1 MSTMPKLWD
10 DSVVRNYLTPEAHQ
24 KSREQFLK
32 THIDIDKIRA
42 DYLFPHE
49 GTDEFVTQG
58 EFRDAILKSKVD
70 DDNRIFIL
78 RGETGSGK
86 SQLCQWLEY
95 QIGAE
100 SDEGDETHIALH
112 VSRSKTGIGDIL
124 DIISGPIDT
133 DVTVSNVSDLDPEKV
148 ADAII
153 TTLQAFGAGME
164 KFSEDEI
171 EALTAD
177 RSSATD
183 LRTILGQNIAEY
195 QETATSE
202 GEKRMSD
209 LITKTDYRDLA
220 MAAFGSTKGADT
232 LFPALQ
238 SQVHEILS
246 RNLGVEDFQGKL
258 EELSE
263 EYKDRNLRPVLI
275 CEDLTTFTVLKEQL
289 LDHIFQLDSGH
300 YDVVLGWT
308 SGWEK
313 DDLSRALGTSQGIS
327 TYMEDRAEGYLS
339 TTDENGRAYF
349 LDDDITIRLARKY
362 MSTIIEE
369 SGADDSLPD
378 AVLKTFDGLYP
389 FNETFIEESY
399 NHLIQDGNK
408 RRTPRLL
415 LMRVIRECLSST
427 VLPFDAIEDNPY
439 VEPFPSPVDLSY
451 SESLQRLGKWYGSA
465 TTDRR
470 LRVHRQ
476 ISETFDVPLTDVD
489 TDDDWAYFQ
498 ADVPAPTLDLGVS
511 DGTTQPGEHITLR
524 ATLDGRGEDGVT
536 IRRDGE
542 EVAATDENGT
552 ASVRLPDEEGDIT
565 VLAEKNGETDTTT
578 VTVVEP
584 TDDTTVSLT
593 VNPKTPTVSDD
604 VTVTARVNGEPR
616 SSVRI
621 LVDGGEIGET
631 QGDGKIHFNAPDAD
645 SATIEAVYD
654 DVHDEATIDIESPD
668 IHIPVG
674 TDLDSSTITEYLLQ
688 YRNWIQVGEMYD
700 SSTILRK
707 GAAGV
712 LNEWHDPTLL
722 GNLNARNNGVH
733 GIYYTRG
740 TDIPITLIGAD
751 ERQGLSFDLDFG
763 VEYDDI
769 YEPLFWYGIS
779 ESGEFPQEDKYNLNY
794 DLLRAWTD
802 KQVADFRATMRDELE
817 GCIDPMT
824 LEEFA
829 VLAQFLILN
838 ATTGQREVRADIMFE
853 KPPKQGEGF
862 IPGLEDEKSTDRK
875 GRQPS
880 RQDHRSETGDGQPT
894 DLQEHTNDLL
904 KSRNAPHNLAQGLF
918 LIKSN
923 VIDHQRLSEAVENVS
938 ENLERYLLQ
947 ATKID
952 TSGLSGPYHI
962 STTRS
967 KGYDVGA
974 LFERVKNYAT
984 TLDDVSAEQN
994 AAHVIESIEQVITHY
1009 DSTHDQDDLHDTL
1022 IRLHDILDKLGG
1034 GKYESWKDARDAVAG
1049 DKDVDLGRFRQ
1060 RMRTFEDISEKQGYE
1075 LIATLHDH
1083 EESRS
1088 AESAWESYEAIAEM
1102 IEEAEGIALPDD
1114 VGFRD
1119 RVRGLSEFE
1128 TYEQRRNTIETALKG
1143 D

>member
-1 MSTMPKLWD
+1 MSSMPKLWD
-10 DSVVRNYLTPEAHQ
+10 DSVVRDYLTPEAHQ

-49 GTDEFVTQG
+49 GTDEFVTQE
-58 EFRDAILKSKVD
+58 EFRDAILKSEVD

-100 SDEGDETHIALH
+100 PDEGDETHIALH

-133 DVTVSNVSDLDPEKV
+133 DVTVGDVSTLNPEKV

-153 TTLQAFGAGME
+153 ASFDAFGSQME
-164 KFSEDEI
+164 QFSEDEI

-177 RSSATD
+177 RPNSTD
-183 LRTILGQNIAEY
+183 LRSILETNIAQY
-195 QETATSE
+195 QEAATSE

-209 LITKTDYRDLA
+209 LITKKDYKDLA

-238 SQVHEILS
+238 SQVHGTLS
-246 RNLGVEDFQGKL
+246 YHLGVEDFQSKL

-263 EYKDRNLRPVLI
+263 EYKDRGLRPVLI

-339 TTDENGRAYF
+339 TTDEDGRAYF
-349 LDDDITIRLARKY
+349 LDDDITVELARTY

-369 SGADDSLPD
+369 SDTDDSLPD
-378 AVLKTFDGLYP
+378 DAIEAFDGLYP

-427 VLPFDAIEDNPY
+427 VPPFDAIEDNPY

-470 LRVHRQ
+470 LRVHRK
-476 ISETFDVPLTDVD
+476 IPGTFDVPLTDVT

-498 ADVPAPTLDLGVS
+498 ADVPAPTLDLTVS
-511 DGTTQPGEHITLR
+511 EGKLQTGEYITLR
-524 ATLDGRGEDGVT
+524 ATLDGRGEEDVT
-536 IRRDGE
+536 IRRDGNVDATTGEDGTIEIKLPE
-542 EVAATDENGT
+542 EPGE
-552 ASVRLPDEEGDIT
+552 VRFE
-565 VLAEKNGETDTTT
+565 AEKDGSTDTT
-578 VTVVEP
+578 VVDVIGGGDPEL
-584 TDDTTVSLT
+584 TVSLT
-593 VNPKTPTVSDD
+593 ASPKRPDVSEE

-616 SSVRI
+616 SGVRVM
-621 LVDGGEIGET
+621 VDDRELGET
-631 QGDGKIHFNAPDAD
+631 RNNGKIHFNAPDD
-645 SATIEAVYD
+645 ESVTVEAVYD
-654 DVHDEATIDIESPD
+654 DVRDEVTIDIKSPD

-674 TDLDSSTITEYLLQ
+674 TDLNSTTVKEYLLQ
-688 YRNWIQVGEMYD
+688 YRDWIKVGETYD
-700 SSTILRK
+700 SSTILRE

-722 GNLNARNNGVH
+722 GNLNARNDGVH

-740 TDIPITLIGAD
+740 SDVPVTIVGAD
-751 ERQGLSFDLDFG
+751 ERDGLSFDLDFG

-779 ESGEFPQEDKYNLNY
+779 DSGEFPQEDKYDLNY

-802 KQVADFRATMRDELE
+802 EQVADFRTEMRTQLE
-817 GCIDPMT
+817 ACIDPMT
-824 LEEFA
+824 LEEFT

-838 ATTGQREVRADIMFE
+838 ATTGRREIEADMVFE
-853 KPPKQGEGF
+853 EPPQGGF
-862 IPGLEDEKSTDRK
+862 VPGREDE
-875 GRQPS
+875 QPEEL
-880 RQDHRSETGDGQPT
+880 RDATA
-894 DLQEHTNDLL
+894 DLL
-904 KSRNAPHNLAQGLF
+904 KSRDAPYHLSKGLF

-923 VIDHQRLSEAVENVS
+923 VVDHERLSKAVESVS

-947 ATKID
+947 AMQID
-952 TSGLSGPYHI
+952 TANLHSAYQI

-967 KGYDVGA
+967 KGYGVDD
-974 LFERVKNYAT
+974 LFERVKDYAT
-984 TLDDVSAEQN
+984 ALDNVSAEQN
-994 AAHVIESIEQVITHY
+994 ASHVAETIETVTTYY
-1009 DSTHDQDDLHDTL
+1009 DPNHGQDDLHGVL
-1022 IRLHDILDKLGG
+1022 SRLHDILDDLEAS
-1034 GKYESWKDARDAVAG
+1034 KYESWKTAQEAVADG
-1049 DKDVDLGRFRQ
+1049 EEIDLGRFRQ
-1060 RMRTFEDISEKQGYE
+1060 RMRTFEDVSDKRGYE
-1075 LIATLHDH
+1075 LIATLHDYQ
-1083 EESRS
+1083 ESREE
-1088 AESAWESYEAIAEM
+1088 ESAWKIYEAIAEM
-1102 IEEAEGIALPDD
+1102 IEEAEGVALPDD

-1119 RVRGLSEFE
+1119 RVRELEAFE
-1128 TYEQRRNTIETALKG
+1128 TYEQRRRAIETTLG
-1143 D
+1143 GN

>member
-1 MSTMPKLWD
+1 MSTMPKIWD
-10 DSVVRNYLTPEAHQ
+10 DSVVRDYLTPEAHQ

-49 GTDEFVTQG
+49 GTDEFVTQE
-58 EFRDAILKSKVD
+58 EFRDAILKSNVD

-100 SDEGDETHIALH
+100 PDEGDETHIALH

-148 ADAII
+148 AAAII
-153 TTLQAFGAGME
+153 TTLRAFGAGME
-164 KFSEDEI
+164 QFSEDEI
-171 EALTAD
+171 ETLTAN
-177 RSSATD
+177 RSNATD
-183 LRTILGQNIAEY
+183 LRTILEKNIAEY
-195 QETATSE
+195 QESATSE

-209 LITKTDYRDLA
+209 LITKKDYRDLA
-220 MAAFGSTKGADT
+220 VAAFGSTKGTDT

-263 EYKDRNLRPVLI
+263 EYEKRNLRPVLI

-339 TTDENGRAYF
+339 TTDEDGRAYF
-349 LDDDITIRLARKY
+349 LDDDLTVKLARKY

-369 SGADDSLPD
+369 SDTDESLPD
-378 AVLKTFDGLYP
+378 GVIKSFDSLYP

-427 VLPFDAIEDNPY
+427 VPPFDAIEDNPY

-476 ISETFDVPLTDVD
+476 IPETFDVPLTDVD
-489 TDDDWAYFQ
+489 VDDDWAYFQ
-498 ADVPAPTLDLGVS
+498 ADVPAPKFNLGVS
-511 DGTTQPGEHITLR
+511 EGTFHPSEYITLR
-524 ATLDGRGEDGVT
+524 ATLDGRGEEGVT
-536 IRRDGE
+536 ICLNGN
-542 EVAATDENGT
+542 EVATTDSDGL
-552 ASVRLPDEEGDIT
+552 ASVRLPDEKGDVT
-565 VLAEKNGETDTTT
+565 FQAEKDDETDATT

-584 TDDTTVSLT
+584 TDNTSVSVT
-593 VNPKTPTVSDD
+593 VNPKTPTVNDE

-616 SSVRI
+616 SGVRVSVDDDE
-621 LVDGGEIGET
+621 LGET
-631 QGDGKIHFNAPDAD
+631 HSDGKIHFNAPDTG
-645 SATIEAVYD
+645 SATVEAVYGD
-654 DVHDEATIDIESPD
+654 ARDETTIDIESLD
-668 IHIPVG
+668 IHVPVG
-674 TDLDSSTITEYLLQ
+674 TDLDSTTVKEYLLQ
-688 YRNWIQVGEMYD
+688 YRNWIKVGDTYD
-700 SSTILRK
+700 SSTVLRE

-722 GNLNARNNGVH
+722 GNLNARNDGVH

-740 TDIPITLIGAD
+740 SDVPVTIVGAD
-751 ERQGLSFDLDFG
+751 ERQGISFDLDFG
-763 VEYDDI
+763 VEHDDI

-779 ESGEFPQEDKYNLNY
+779 ESGEFPQEDKYDLNY
-794 DLLRAWTD
+794 DLLRAWSD
-802 KQVADFRATMRDELE
+802 KQVADFRAEMRADLE
-817 GCIDPMT
+817 ACIEPMT
-824 LEEFA
+824 LEEFT

-838 ATTGQREVRADIMFE
+838 ATTGRREIEAEMMLE
-853 KPPKQGEGF
+853 KPPQNGF
-862 IPGLEDEKSTDRK
+862 VPGTEDE
-875 GRQPS
+875 QPS
-880 RQDHRSETGDGQPT
+880 ALQDATMS
-894 DLQEHTNDLL
+894 LL
-904 KSRNAPHNLAQGLF
+904 KSRDAPYHLSKGLF
-918 LIKSN
+918 LLKSN
-923 VIDHQRLSEAVENVS
+923 VVDHERLSKAVQSVS
-938 ENLERYLLQ
+938 ENLDQYLLQ
-947 ATKID
+947 AMQFD
-952 TSGLSGPYHI
+952 TADLSSAYQI

-967 KGYDVGA
+967 TGYGVDV

-994 AAHVIESIEQVITHY
+994 AAHVTETIETVTTYYEPN
-1009 DSTHDQDDLHDTL
+1009 HDRDDLHDALT
-1022 IRLHDILDKLGG
+1022 RLHDVLDKLDAS
-1034 GKYESWKDARDAVAG
+1034 KYESWREAREAVAG
-1049 DKDVDLGRFRQ
+1049 DAEIDLGRFRQ
-1060 RMRTFEDISEKQGYE
+1060 RMRTFEDISDKQGYE
-1075 LIATLHDH
+1075 LIATLHDY
-1083 EESRS
+1083 EESRA
-1088 AESAWESYEAIAEM
+1088 AESAWEIYEAIAEM
-1102 IEEAEGIALPDD
+1102 IEEAEGVTLPED

-1119 RVRGLSEFE
+1119 RVRDLSEFE
-1128 TYEQRRNTIETALKG
+1128 TYEQRRHAIETTLG
-1143 D
+1143 GN

>member
-1 MSTMPKLWD
+1 MSRMPKIWD
-10 DSVVRNYLTPEAHQ
+10 DSVVRDYLTPEAHQ

-49 GTDEFVTQG
+49 GTDEFVTQE

-95 QIGAE
+95 QIGA
-100 SDEGDETHIALH
+100 DPNEGDETHIALH

-164 KFSEDEI
+164 QFSKDEI
-171 EALTAD
+171 DALTVD
-177 RSSATD
+177 RSNAAD
-183 LRTILGQNIAEY
+183 LSSILEKNIAEY
-195 QETATSE
+195 QESATSE

-209 LITKTDYRDLA
+209 LITKKDYRDLS
-220 MAAFGSTKGADT
+220 MAAFGSTKGSDT

-263 EYKDRNLRPVLI
+263 EYEKRNLRPVLI

-339 TTDENGRAYF
+339 TTDEDGRAYF
-349 LDDDITIRLARKY
+349 LDDDLTVKLARKY
-362 MSTIIEE
+362 MSVILDE
-369 SGADDSLPD
+369 SDMDESLADGVLESFDS
-378 AVLKTFDGLYP
+378 LYP

-399 NHLIQDGNK
+399 NHLVQDGNK

-427 VLPFDAIEDNPY
+427 VPPFDAIEDNPY

-451 SESLQRLGKWYGSA
+451 TESLQRLGKWYGSA
-465 TTDRR
+465 TTDRQ

-476 ISETFDVPLTDVD
+476 IPETFDVPLTDVD
-489 TDDDWAYFQ
+489 IDDDWAYFQ
-498 ADVPAPTLDLGVS
+498 ADVPAPTLNLGVS
-511 DGTTQPGEHITLR
+511 EGTFHPGEYITLR
-524 ATLDGRGEDGVT
+524 ATLDNRGEEDVT
-536 IRRDGE
+536 IRFNGSEIATTDSDGF
-542 EVAATDENGT
+542 
-552 ASVRLPDEEGDIT
+552 ASVRLPNEKGDIT
-565 VLAEKNGETDTTT
+565 FQAEKDGETDATA

-584 TDDTTVSLT
+584 SDDTSISVT
-593 VNPKTPTVSDD
+593 VNPKTPAVSDE

-616 SSVRI
+616 RGVRVSI
-621 LVDGGEIGET
+621 DDNELGET
-631 QGDGKIHFNAPDAD
+631 RSDGKIHFNAPDTG
-645 SATIEAVYD
+645 SATVEAVYGD
-654 DVHDEATIDIESPD
+654 ACEETTIDIESSD

-674 TDLDSSTITEYLLQ
+674 TDLDSTTVKEYLLQ
-688 YRNWIQVGEMYD
+688 YRNWIKVGDTYD
-700 SSTILRK
+700 SSTVLRK
-707 GAAGV
+707 GTAGV

-722 GNLNARNNGVH
+722 GNLNARNDGVH

-740 TDIPITLIGAD
+740 ADIPVTIVGAD
-751 ERQGLSFDLDFG
+751 ERQGMSFELDFG

-779 ESGEFPQEDKYNLNY
+779 ESGEFPQEDKYDLNY

-802 KQVADFRATMRDELE
+802 KQVADFRAKMRADLE
-817 GCIDPMT
+817 ACIDPMT
-824 LEEFA
+824 LEEFT

-838 ATTGQREVRADIMFE
+838 AKTGRREIEADMMFE
-853 KPPKQGEGF
+853 KPPEGGF
-862 IPGLEDEKSTDRK
+862 IPGAEDE
-875 GRQPS
+875 QPS
-880 RQDHRSETGDGQPT
+880 ALREAT
-894 DLQEHTNDLL
+894 LDLL
-904 KSRNAPHNLAQGLF
+904 KSRNAPYHLSKGLF
-918 LIKSN
+918 LLKSN
-923 VIDHQRLSEAVENVS
+923 VVDRERLSKAVQSVS
-938 ENLERYLLQ
+938 ENLDQYLLQ
-947 ATKID
+947 AMQID
-952 TSGLSGPYHI
+952 TADFSSAYQI

-967 KGYDVGA
+967 TGYSVDV
-974 LFERVKNYAT
+974 LFDRVKDYAT

-994 AAHVIESIEQVITHY
+994 AVHVTEAIERVTTYYEPS
-1009 DSTHDQDDLHDTL
+1009 HDRDDLHDAL
-1022 IRLHDILDKLGG
+1022 SQLHDVLDKLDAS
-1034 GKYESWKDARDAVAG
+1034 KYESWKEAREAVAG
-1049 DKDVDLGRFRQ
+1049 DAEIDLGKFRQ
-1060 RMRTFEDISEKQGYE
+1060 RMRTFEDISDKHGYE
-1075 LIATLHDH
+1075 LIATLHDY
-1083 EESRS
+1083 EESRA
-1088 AESAWESYEAIAEM
+1088 AESAWEIYEAIAEM
-1102 IEEAEGIALPDD
+1102 IEEADGVTLPED

-1119 RVRGLSEFE
+1119 RVRDLSEFE
-1128 TYEQRRNTIETALKG
+1128 TYEKRRHAIETTLG
-1143 D
+1143 GN

>member
-1 MSTMPKLWD
+1 MPKLWE
-10 DSVVRNYLTPEAHQ
+10 DSVVRDYLTPEAHQ

-49 GTDEFVTQG
+49 GTDEFVTQE
-58 EFRDAILKSKVD
+58 EFRDAILKSNVD

-95 QIGAE
+95 QIGSE
-100 SDEGDETHIALH
+100 PDEGDETHIALH

-124 DIISGPIDT
+124 DIISGPIGT
-133 DVTVSNVSDLDPEKV
+133 DVAVSNVSDLDPQKV

-153 TTLQAFGAGME
+153 TTLEAFGAGME
-164 KFSEDEI
+164 QFSEDEI

-177 RSSATD
+177 RPNATD
-183 LRTILGQNIAEY
+183 LRGILEENISEY
-195 QETATSE
+195 QDSATSE

-209 LITKTDYRDLA
+209 LITKKDYRDLA
-220 MAAFGSTKGADT
+220 ISAFGSTEGTDT

-258 EELSE
+258 EELSD
-263 EYKDRNLRPVLI
+263 EYKERDLRPVLI

-339 TTDENGRAYF
+339 TTDDDGRAYF
-349 LDDDITIRLARKY
+349 LDDDLTIKLARKY

-369 SGADDSLPD
+369 SSTDESLPD
-378 AVLKTFDGLYP
+378 DVLQSFDGLYP
-389 FNETFIEESY
+389 FNDTFIQESY

-427 VLPFDAIEDNPY
+427 VPPFDAIEDNPY

-476 ISETFDVPLTDVD
+476 IPETFDVPLTDVD
-489 TDDDWAYFQ
+489 VDDDWAYFQ
-498 ADVPAPTLDLGVS
+498 ADVPAPTLDLGVKE
-511 DGTTQPGEHITLR
+511 GTFHPGEYITLR
-524 ATLDGRGEDGVT
+524 ATLDGRGEEGVN
-536 IRRDGE
+536 IRRDGDE
-542 EVAATDENGT
+542 EATTDEDGL
-552 ASVRLPDEEGDIT
+552 ASVRLPDEEIDIT
-565 VLAEKNGETDTTT
+565 FQAEKGGETDTTT
-578 VTVVEP
+578 VSVVEP
-584 TDDTTVSLT
+584 TDDTSVALT
-593 VNPKTPTVSDD
+593 VNPKTPTVSDE
-604 VTVTARVNGEPR
+604 VTVTARINGEPR
-616 SSVRI
+616 SGVRV
-621 LVDGGEIGET
+621 LVDNQE
-631 QGDGKIHFNAPDAD
+631 QGDTHSNGKIHFNAPDAD
-645 SATIEAVYD
+645 STTIEAVYD
-654 DVHDEATIDIESPD
+654 DARDEITIDIESPD
-668 IHIPVG
+668 IHIPVN
-674 TDLDSSTITEYLLQ
+674 TDLDSSTVKEYLLQ
-688 YRNWIQVGEMYD
+688 YRNWIKVGDTYD
-700 SSTILRK
+700 SSTVLRE

-722 GNLNARNNGVH
+722 GNLNARKDGVH

-740 TDIPITLIGAD
+740 ADIPVSITGSD

-763 VEYDDI
+763 IEHDDI

-779 ESGEFPQEDKYNLNY
+779 ETGEFPQEDKYDLNY

-802 KQVADFRATMRDELE
+802 EQVADFRAEMRADLE
-817 GCIDPMT
+817 ACIDPMNI
-824 LEEFA
+824 EEFT

-838 ATTGQREVRADIMFE
+838 ATTGRRDVEADMMFE
-853 KPPKQGEGF
+853 EPPNNGDEF
-862 IPGLEDEKSTDRK
+862 IPGLEDDQS
-875 GRQPS
+875 S
-880 RQDHRSETGDGQPT
+880 
-894 DLQEHTNDLL
+894 DLQEKTKELL
-904 KSRNAPHNLAQGLF
+904 RSRNAPYNLAQGLF

-923 VIDHQRLSEAVENVS
+923 VVDYERLSEAVESVS
-938 ENLERYLLQ
+938 ENLDQYLLQ
-947 ATKID
+947 AMQID
-952 TSGLSGPYHI
+952 TADLHSAYQI
-962 STTRS
+962 TTTRS
-967 KGYDVGA
+967 KGYGVDE
-974 LFERVKNYAT
+974 LFERVKDYAT
-984 TLDDVSAEQN
+984 TLDDVSAENN
-994 AAHVIESIEQVITHY
+994 ADHVIETIETVSAYYEADHTQE
-1009 DSTHDQDDLHDTL
+1009 DLHDVLT
-1022 IRLHDILDKLGG
+1022 RLDDVFDKLDKS
-1034 GKYESWKDARDAVAG
+1034 KYDSWRQASKAVAG
-1049 DKDVDLGRFRQ
+1049 DAEIDIGTFRQ
-1060 RMRTFEDISEKQGYE
+1060 QMRKFENISDKRGYE
-1075 LIATLHDH
+1075 LIAILHDYN
-1083 EESRS
+1083 ESRS
-1088 AESAWESYEAIAEM
+1088 DESAWEIYEAIVAM
-1102 IEEAEGIALPDD
+1102 IEEAEDVALPED

-1119 RVRGLSEFE
+1119 RVEDLPEFE
-1128 TYEQRRNTIETALKG
+1128 TYEQRRHNIEKTLGGK
-1143 D
+1143 

>member
-1 MSTMPKLWD
+1 MSSMPKLWD
-10 DSVVRNYLTPEAHQ
+10 DSVVRDYLTPEAHQ
-24 KSREQFLK
+24 KSRDQFLK

-49 GTDEFVTQG
+49 GADEFVTQE
-58 EFRDAILKSKVD
+58 EFRDSILKSNID

-100 SDEGDETHIALH
+100 PEEGDETHIALH

-164 KFSEDEI
+164 QFSEDEI

-177 RSSATD
+177 RSNSPD
-183 LRTILGQNIAEY
+183 LRTILKRNIDQY
-195 QETATSE
+195 QESASSE

-209 LITKTDYRDLA
+209 LITKKDYKDLS
-220 MAAFGSTKGADT
+220 MAAFGSVQGAET

-263 EYKDRNLRPVLI
+263 EYKERGLRPVLI

-339 TTDENGRAYF
+339 TTDEDGRAYF
-349 LDDDITIRLARKY
+349 LDDDITVKLARKY

-369 SGADDSLPD
+369 SESDSSLSDD
-378 AVLKTFDGLYP
+378 VLEAFDGLYP

-427 VLPFDAIEDNPY
+427 VPPFEAIEDNPY

-451 SESLQRLGKWYGSA
+451 SDSLQQLGKWYGSA

-470 LRVHRQ
+470 LRVRGQ
-476 ISETFDVPLTDVD
+476 IADTFDISLTDVD
-489 TDDDWAYFQ
+489 VDDDWAYFQ
-498 ADVPAPTLDLGVS
+498 ADVPSPTLNLGVS
-511 DGTTQPGEHITLR
+511 EGNLHPSEYITLR
-524 ATLDGRGEDGVT
+524 ATLDGRGEDAVT
-536 IRRDGE
+536 IRRDSE
-542 EVAATDENGT
+542 DLATTDEDGLV
-552 ASVRLPDEEGDIT
+552 SVRLPDEDGDVT
-565 VLAEKNGETDTTT
+565 FQAEKDGTIDTTT
-578 VTVVEP
+578 VTVVDPEGG
-584 TDDTTVSLT
+584 DDEVTVSLT
-593 VNPKTPTVSDD
+593 TNPEEPTVSDE

-616 SSVRI
+616 SSVRV
-621 LVDGGEIGET
+621 LVDGRELGET
-631 QGDGKIHFNAPDAD
+631 RSNGKVHFNAPDSD
-645 SATIEAVYD
+645 SATVEAVYD
-654 DVHDEATIDIESPD
+654 DVSDETTIDIKSPD

-674 TDLDSSTITEYLLQ
+674 TDLDSTTVKEYLLQ
-688 YRNWIQVGEMYD
+688 YRDWIKVGDTYD
-700 SSTILRK
+700 SSTVLRE
-707 GAAGV
+707 GAAGA

-722 GNLNARNNGVH
+722 GNLNARNDGVH
-733 GIYYTRG
+733 GIYYTRSSDVPVSIVG
-740 TDIPITLIGAD
+740 PD
-751 ERQGLSFDLDFG
+751 ERKGLSFNLDFG

-779 ESGEFPQEDKYNLNY
+779 ESGEFPQEDKYDLNY

-802 KQVADFRATMRDELE
+802 KQVADFRAEMRADIE

-824 LEEFA
+824 LEEFT

-838 ATTGQREVRADIMFE
+838 ATTGRRKVEADMMFE
-853 KPPKQGEGF
+853 EPPQQNDDDVYV
-862 IPGLEDEKSTDRK
+862 PGLHHK
-875 GRQPS
+875 QPS
-880 RQDHRSETGDGQPT
+880 
-894 DLQEHTNDLL
+894 DLQDATKGLF
-904 KSRNAPHNLAQGLF
+904 KSRKAPYNLAQGLF
-918 LIKSN
+918 LLKSN
-923 VIDHQRLSEAVENVS
+923 VVDHQRLSKAIESVS
-938 ENLERYLLQ
+938 ENLDRYLLQ
-947 ATKID
+947 AMQID
-952 TSGLSGPYHI
+952 TADLPSAYQI

-967 KGYDVGA
+967 TGYGVDD
-974 LFERVKNYAT
+974 LFDRVKKYAT
-984 TLDDVSAEQN
+984 ALDNISAEQN
-994 AAHVIESIEQVITHY
+994 AAHVTETIETVTTY
-1009 DSTHDQDDLHDTL
+1009 YRPDQDQEDLHDIL
-1022 IRLHDILDKLGG
+1022 DRLHDILDQLDAS
-1034 GKYESWKDARDAVAG
+1034 KYKSWREARKAVASNE
-1049 DKDVDLGRFRQ
+1049 DVDLARFRQ
-1060 RMRTFEDISEKQGYE
+1060 RMRTFEDISKKERYE
-1075 LIATLHDH
+1075 LIAIIHDYK
-1083 EESRS
+1083 ESQS
-1088 AESAWESYEAIAEM
+1088 AEPAWDVYEAIAEM
-1102 IEEAEGIALPDD
+1102 MEEADD
-1114 VGFRD
+1114 VVLPEDAGFRE
-1119 RVRGLSEFE
+1119 RVRKLSEFE
-1128 TYEQRRNTIETALKG
+1128 TYEQRRNELETTLG
-1143 D
+1143 GN

>member
-1 MSTMPKLWD
+1 MPKLWE
-10 DSVVRNYLTPEAHQ
+10 DSVVRDYLTPEAHQ

-49 GTDEFVTQG
+49 GTDEFVTQE
-58 EFRDAILKSKVD
+58 EFRDAILKSNVD

-100 SDEGDETHIALH
+100 PNEGDETHIALH

-124 DIISGPIDT
+124 DIISGPIGT
-133 DVTVSNVSDLDPEKV
+133 DVAVSNVSDLDPQKV

-153 TTLQAFGAGME
+153 TTLEAFGAGME
-164 KFSEDEI
+164 QFSEDEI

-177 RSSATD
+177 RPNATD
-183 LRTILGQNIAEY
+183 LRGILEENISEY
-195 QETATSE
+195 QDSATSE

-209 LITKTDYRDLA
+209 LITKKDYRDLA
-220 MAAFGSTKGADT
+220 ISAFGSTEGTDT

-258 EELSE
+258 EELSD
-263 EYKDRNLRPVLI
+263 EYKERDLRPVLI

-339 TTDENGRAYF
+339 TTDDDGRAYF
-349 LDDDITIRLARKY
+349 LDDDLTVKLARKY

-369 SGADDSLPD
+369 SSTDESLPD
-378 AVLKTFDGLYP
+378 DVPQSFDGLYP
-389 FNETFIEESY
+389 FNDTFIQESY

-427 VLPFDAIEDNPY
+427 VPPFDAIEDNPY

-476 ISETFDVPLTDVD
+476 IPETFDVPLTDVD
-489 TDDDWAYFQ
+489 VDDDWAYFQ
-498 ADVPAPTLDLGVS
+498 ADVPAPTLDLGVKE
-511 DGTTQPGEHITLR
+511 GTFHPGEYITLR
-524 ATLDGRGEDGVT
+524 ATLDGRGEEGVN
-536 IRRDGE
+536 IRRDGDE
-542 EVAATDENGT
+542 EATTDEDGL
-552 ASVRLPDEEGDIT
+552 ASVRLPDEEIDIT
-565 VLAEKNGETDTTT
+565 FQAEKGGETDTTT
-578 VTVVEP
+578 VSVVEP
-584 TDDTTVSLT
+584 TDDTSVALT
-593 VNPKTPTVSDD
+593 VNPKTPTVSDE
-604 VTVTARVNGEPR
+604 VTVTARINGEPR
-616 SSVRI
+616 SGVRV
-621 LVDGGEIGET
+621 LVDNQEQGET
-631 QGDGKIHFNAPDAD
+631 HSNGKIHFNAPDAD
-645 SATIEAVYD
+645 STTIEAVYD
-654 DVHDEATIDIESPD
+654 DARDEITIDIESPD
-668 IHIPVG
+668 IHIPVN
-674 TDLDSSTITEYLLQ
+674 TDLDSSTVKEYLLQ
-688 YRNWIQVGEMYD
+688 YRNWIKVGDTYD
-700 SSTILRK
+700 SSTVLRE

-722 GNLNARNNGVH
+722 GNLNARNDGVH

-740 TDIPITLIGAD
+740 ADIPVSITGSD

-763 VEYDDI
+763 IEYDDI

-779 ESGEFPQEDKYNLNY
+779 ESGEFPQEDKYDLNY
-794 DLLRAWTD
+794 DILRAWTD
-802 KQVADFRATMRDELE
+802 GQIADFRTEMRADLE
-817 GCIDPMT
+817 ACIDPMNI
-824 LEEFA
+824 EEFT
-829 VLAQFLILN
+829 VLSQFLILN
-838 ATTGQREVRADIMFE
+838 AMTGRREIDKEMMFE
-853 KPPKQGEGF
+853 KPPENGGDF
-862 IPGLEDEKSTDRK
+862 IPGLEDE
-875 GRQPS
+875 QP
-880 RQDHRSETGDGQPT
+880 G
-894 DLQEHTNDLL
+894 DLQDATKHLL
-904 KSRNAPHNLAQGLF
+904 RSRNAPYNLAQGLF

-923 VIDHQRLSEAVENVS
+923 IVDHERLSEAVESVS

-947 ATKID
+947 AMQID
-952 TSGLSGPYHI
+952 TADLHSAYQI

-967 KGYDVGA
+967 KGYGVDD
-974 LFERVKNYAT
+974 LFERVKDYT
-984 TLDDVSAEQN
+984 TILDSVSAEDN
-994 AAHVIESIEQVITHY
+994 AAHITETIETV
-1009 DSTHDQDDLHDTL
+1009 STYYETNHAQEDLHDALT
-1022 IRLHDILDKLGG
+1022 RLHEVLNEMDVS
-1034 GKYESWKDARDAVAG
+1034 KYESWEEARKTVAG
-1049 DKDVDLGRFRQ
+1049 DADIDLGRFRQ
-1060 RMRTFEDISEKQGYE
+1060 RMRKFEDISDKRGYE
-1075 LIATLHDH
+1075 LISTLHDYN
-1083 EESRS
+1083 ESRS
-1088 AESAWESYEAIAEM
+1088 DESAWEIYEAIVAM
-1102 IEEAEGIALPDD
+1102 IDEAEGVALPDD

-1119 RVRGLSEFE
+1119 RVRDLSEFE
-1128 TYEQRRNTIETALKG
+1128 TYEQRRSDIENTLG
-1143 D
+1143 GN

>member
-10 DSVVRNYLTPEAHQ
+10 DSVVRDYLTPEAHQ

-42 DYLFPHE
+42 DYLFPYE
-49 GTDEFVTQG
+49 GTDEFVTQE

-100 SDEGDETHIALH
+100 PDEGDETHIALH

-133 DVTVSNVSDLDPEKV
+133 DVTVSNVSDLDPKKV

-153 TTLQAFGAGME
+153 TTLRAFGAAME
-164 KFSEDEI
+164 QFTEDEI

-177 RSSATD
+177 RSNATD
-183 LRTILGQNIAEY
+183 LRTILEKNIAEY
-195 QETATSE
+195 QESATSE
-202 GEKRMSD
+202 GEERMSD
-209 LITKTDYRDLA
+209 LITKKDYRDLSI
-220 MAAFGSTKGADT
+220 AAFGSTKGNDT

-246 RNLGVEDFQGKL
+246 RNLGVEDFKGKL

-263 EYKDRNLRPVLI
+263 EYEKRGLRPVLI

-313 DDLSRALGTSQGIS
+313 DDLSRALGTSQGVS

-339 TTDENGRAYF
+339 TTDEDGRAYF
-349 LDDDITIRLARKY
+349 LDDDLTVKLARTY

-369 SGADDSLPD
+369 SDTEDSLPD
-378 AVLKTFDGLYP
+378 DVLAAFDGLYP

-427 VLPFDAIEDNPY
+427 VPPFEAIEDNPY
-439 VEPFPSPVDLSY
+439 VEPFPSSVDLSY

-465 TTDRR
+465 TTDGR

-476 ISETFDVPLTDVD
+476 IPETFDVPLPDVD
-489 TDDDWAYFQ
+489 VDDDWVYFQ
-498 ADVPAPTLDLGVS
+498 ADVSPAKLDLGVRE
-511 DGTTQPGEHITLR
+511 GTFHPGEYITLR
-524 ATLDGRGEDGVT
+524 ATLDEHGEEGVT
-536 IRRDGE
+536 IRREDSEIATTDSDGL
-542 EVAATDENGT
+542 
-552 ASVRLPDEEGDIT
+552 ASVRLPDEEGDVT
-565 VLAEKNGETDTTT
+565 FQAEKDDETDATT

-584 TDDTTVSLT
+584 TDDTSVSVT
-593 VNPKTPTVSDD
+593 INPKTPTVSDE

-616 SSVRI
+616 SGVRVSVNDDE
-621 LVDGGEIGET
+621 LGET
-631 QGDGKIHFNAPDAD
+631 RSDGKVHFNAPDAD
-645 SATIEAVYD
+645 SATIQAIYD
-654 DVHDEATIDIESPD
+654 DAEDETTIDIESSD

-674 TDLDSSTITEYLLQ
+674 TDLDSSTVKEYFLQ
-688 YRNWIQVGEMYD
+688 YRNWISVGDTYD
-700 SSTILRK
+700 SSTVLRE

-722 GNLNARNNGVH
+722 GNLNAQNDGVN

-740 TDIPITLIGAD
+740 SDVPVSIIGAD
-751 ERQGLSFDLDFG
+751 ERQGLSFDLEFG

-769 YEPLFWYGIS
+769 YKPLFWYGIS
-779 ESGEFPQEDKYNLNY
+779 ESGEFPQEDKYDLNY

-802 KQVADFRATMRDELE
+802 EQVADFRTEMRAELE
-817 GCIDPMT
+817 ACIDPMT
-824 LEEFA
+824 LEEFT
-829 VLAQFLILN
+829 VLAQFLVLN
-838 ATTGQREVRADIMFE
+838 ATTGRRTVEADMMLEEPPQRGDEREFV
-853 KPPKQGEGF
+853 
-862 IPGLEDEKSTDRK
+862 PGLEDE
-875 GRQPS
+875 QPEEL
-880 RQDHRSETGDGQPT
+880 RDATV
-894 DLQEHTNDLL
+894 DLL
-904 KSRNAPHNLAQGLF
+904 KSRNAPYNLAQGLF

-923 VIDHQRLSEAVENVS
+923 VIDHDRLSRAVESVS
-938 ENLERYLLQ
+938 EDLDRYLLQ
-947 ATKID
+947 AMQID
-952 TSGLSGPYHI
+952 TADLASAYQI

-967 KGYDVGA
+967 KGYGVDD
-974 LFERVKNYAT
+974 LFERVKDYAT
-984 TLDDVSAEQN
+984 TLDDVSAERN
-994 AAHVIESIEQVITHY
+994 ASYVAETIETVTTYY
-1009 DSTHDQDDLHDTL
+1009 DPNQDQDDLHNVLT
-1022 IRLHDILDKLGG
+1022 RLHNILDDLEAS
-1034 GKYESWKDARDAVAG
+1034 KYESWKTAQEAVA
-1049 DKDVDLGRFRQ
+1049 DSEEIDLGRFRQ
-1060 RMRTFEDISEKQGYE
+1060 RMRTFEDISDKQGHE
-1075 LIATLHDH
+1075 LIATLHDYQ
-1083 EESRS
+1083 ESREE
-1088 AESAWESYEAIAEM
+1088 ESAWEIYEAIAAM
-1102 IEEAEGIALPDD
+1102 ITEAEGVTLPDD

-1119 RVRGLSEFE
+1119 RVRDLEAFE
-1128 TYEQRRNTIETALKG
+1128 TYEQRRNEIETTLG
-1143 D
+1143 GN

>member
-1 MSTMPKLWD
+1 MPKIWD
-10 DSVVRNYLTPEAHQ
+10 DTVVRDYLTPEAHQ

-49 GTDEFVTQG
+49 GTDEFVTQE

-95 QIGAE
+95 QIGDE
-100 SDEGDETHIALH
+100 PDEGDETHIALH

-153 TTLQAFGAGME
+153 TTLRAFGAGME
-164 KFSEDEI
+164 QFAEDEI

-177 RSSATD
+177 RSNATD
-183 LRTILGQNIAEY
+183 LSSILEENIAEY
-195 QETATSE
+195 QESATSE

-209 LITKTDYRDLA
+209 LITEKDYRHLS

-263 EYKDRNLRPVLI
+263 KYKKRNLRPVLI

-339 TTDENGRAYF
+339 TTDEDGRAYF
-349 LDDDITIRLARKY
+349 LDDDLTVKLARQY
-362 MSTIIEE
+362 MSTIIDE
-369 SGADDSLPD
+369 SDTDKSLPD
-378 AVLKTFDGLYP
+378 NVLESFDGLYP

-427 VLPFDAIEDNPY
+427 VPPFDAIEDNPY

-476 ISETFDVPLTDVD
+476 VPVTFDVPLTDVD
-489 TDDDWAYFQ
+489 VNVDWAYFQ
-498 ADVPAPTLDLGVS
+498 ADVPAPTLNLGVS
-511 DGTTQPGEHITLR
+511 EGTFHPGEYITLR
-524 ATLDGRGEDGVT
+524 ATLDGRGEKGVT
-536 IRRDGE
+536 IHFNGNKIATTDSDGL
-542 EVAATDENGT
+542 
-552 ASVRLPDEEGDIT
+552 ASVRLPDETGDIT
-565 VLAEKNGETDTTT
+565 FQAEKDGETDKTT
-578 VTVVEP
+578 VTVVEQ
-584 TDDTTVSLT
+584 TGSTSVSIT
-593 VNPKTPTVSDD
+593 VNPKTPTVSDE

-616 SSVRI
+616 SGVRVS
-621 LVDGGEIGET
+621 VDGDELGET
-631 QGDGKIHFNAPDAD
+631 RSDGKIHFNAPDTD
-645 SATIEAVYD
+645 SATVEAVYD
-654 DVHDEATIDIESPD
+654 DARGEKTIDIESSD
-668 IHIPVG
+668 IHVPVG
-674 TDLDSSTITEYLLQ
+674 TDLDSTTVNEYLLQ
-688 YRNWIQVGEMYD
+688 YRDWITVGDTYD
-700 SSTILRK
+700 SSTVLRE

-722 GNLNARNNGVH
+722 GNLNARNDGVH

-740 TDIPITLIGAD
+740 ADVPVTIVGAD
-751 ERQGLSFDLDFG
+751 ERQGMSFDLDFG

-779 ESGEFPQEDKYNLNY
+779 ESGEFPQEDRYDLNY

-802 KQVADFRATMRDELE
+802 EQVADFRGEMRADLE
-817 GCIDPMT
+817 ACIDPMT
-824 LEEFA
+824 LEEFT
-829 VLAQFLILN
+829 VLAHFLILN
-838 ATTGQREVRADIMFE
+838 AMTGRREVEAEMMFE
-853 KPPKQGEGF
+853 EPPTKREEDVF
-862 IPGLEDEKSTDRK
+862 IPGLDDE
-875 GRQPS
+875 QPAAL
-880 RQDHRSETGDGQPT
+880 QDATKA
-894 DLQEHTNDLL
+894 LL
-904 KSRNAPHNLAQGLF
+904 KSRSAPYNLARGLF
-918 LIKSN
+918 LLKSN
-923 VIDHQRLSEAVENVS
+923 VVDRDRLSEAVESVS
-938 ENLERYLLQ
+938 ENLDQYLLQ
-947 ATKID
+947 AMQID
-952 TSGLSGPYHI
+952 TADLSSAYQI

-967 KGYDVGA
+967 TGYGVDD

-984 TLDDVSAEQN
+984 ALDDVSAEQN
-994 AAHVIESIEQVITHY
+994 AMHVTETIETVTAYYEPN
-1009 DSTHDQDDLHDTL
+1009 HDRDDLHDALT
-1022 IRLHDILDKLGG
+1022 RLHDVLDKLDAS
-1034 GKYESWKDARDAVAG
+1034 KYESWKDARQTVAG
-1049 DKDVDLGRFRQ
+1049 DAEIDLGRFRQ
-1060 RMRTFEDISEKQGYE
+1060 RMRTFEDISDKRGYE
-1075 LIATLHDH
+1075 LIATLHDY
-1083 EESRS
+1083 EESRA
-1088 AESAWESYEAIAEM
+1088 AESAWEIYEAIAAM
-1102 IEEAEGIALPDD
+1102 IEEAEGVKLPED

-1119 RVRGLSEFE
+1119 RLRDLSAFE
-1128 TYEQRRNTIETALKG
+1128 TYEQRRYALETTLG
-1143 D
+1143 GN

>member
-1 MSTMPKLWD
+1 MPKLWD
-10 DSVVRNYLTPEAHQ
+10 DSVVRDYLTPEAHQ

-49 GTDEFVTQG
+49 GTDEFVNQG
-58 EFRDAILKSKVD
+58 EFRDAILKSEVD

-100 SDEGDETHIALH
+100 PDESDETHIALH

-124 DIISGPIDT
+124 DIISGPIDAN
-133 DVTVSNVSDLDPEKV
+133 VTVSNVSDLDPTKV

-153 TTLQAFGAGME
+153 TTLEAFGAGME
-164 KFSEDEI
+164 QFTEDEI

-177 RSSATD
+177 RSNATD
-183 LRTILGQNIAEY
+183 LRSILKQNIAEY
-195 QETATSE
+195 QESATSE

-220 MAAFGSTKGADT
+220 MTAFGSTKGANT

-263 EYKDRNLRPVLI
+263 EYKKRNLRPVLI

-313 DDLSRALGTSQGIS
+313 DDLSRALGTSQSIS
-327 TYMEDRAEGYLS
+327 TYMKDRAEGYLS
-339 TTDENGRAYF
+339 TTDEDGRAYF
-349 LDDDITIRLARKY
+349 LDDDITVRLARKY

-369 SGADDSLPD
+369 SDMDDSLPD
-378 AVLKTFDGLYP
+378 TVLKAFDGLYP
-389 FNETFIEESY
+389 FNETFIEASY
-399 NHLIQDGNK
+399 NHLTQDGNK

-427 VLPFDAIEDNPY
+427 VPPFDAIEDNPY
-439 VEPFPSPVDLSY
+439 VEPFPSSVDLSH

-476 ISETFDVPLTDVD
+476 IPETFDVPLTDAD
-489 TDDDWAYFQ
+489 TDDDWAYFE
-498 ADVPAPTLDLGVS
+498 ADVPAPTLDLGVRE
-511 DGTTQPGEHITLR
+511 GKLQPGEFVTLR
-524 ATLDGRGEDGVT
+524 TTLDGRDESGVT
-536 IRRDGE
+536 LSRDGE

-552 ASVRLPDEEGDIT
+552 ASIQLPDEDGDIT
-565 VLAEKNGETDTTT
+565 FHAEKDGETDTTT

-584 TDDTTVSLT
+584 TDDTSVSLT
-593 VNPKTPTVSDD
+593 VSPKTPTMSDEL
-604 VTVTARVNGEPR
+604 TVTARVNGEPR

-621 LVDGGEIGET
+621 LADGHEIGET
-631 QGDGKIHFNAPDAD
+631 RGNGKLHFNAPDTD
-645 SATIEAVYD
+645 SVTIEGVYD
-654 DVHDEATIDIESPD
+654 NVRDEVAIDIKSTD

-674 TDLDSSTITEYLLQ
+674 TDLDSSTVNEYIRQ
-688 YRNWIQVGEMYD
+688 YRNWIQVGETYD

-712 LNEWHDPTLL
+712 LNEWYDPTLL
-722 GNLNARNNGVH
+722 GNLNAQNNGVH

-751 ERQGLSFDLDFG
+751 ERQGLSFDLDFS

-779 ESGEFPQEDKYNLNY
+779 ESGEFPQEDKYDLNY

-817 GCIDPMT
+817 ACVGQMT
-824 LEEFA
+824 LEEFT

-838 ATTGQREVRADIMFE
+838 ATTGRRKVEADMMFE
-853 KPPKQGEGF
+853 KPPQQGEGF
-862 IPGLEDEKSTDRK
+862 IPGLEDKKSIDLQE
-875 GRQPS
+875 RQPS
-880 RQDHRSETGDGQPT
+880 RKDHRSEVENGRS
-894 DLQEHTNDLL
+894 DLQEDTNDLL
-904 KSRNAPHNLAQGLF
+904 KSRNAPYNLAQGLF

-923 VIDHQRLSEAVENVS
+923 VVDHQRLSKAVESVS

-947 ATKID
+947 AMQID
-952 TSGLSGPYHI
+952 TASLSKKSSYQI

-967 KGYDVGA
+967 TGYGVYD
-974 LFERVKNYAT
+974 LFERVKSYAT

-994 AAHVIESIEQVITHY
+994 AAHVIESIELVMTYY
-1009 DSTHDQDDLHDTL
+1009 DSAHDQDDLHDTL
-1022 IRLHDILDKLGG
+1022 TQLHDVLDKLGVS
-1034 GKYESWKDARDAVAG
+1034 KYESWKDAHEAVAG
-1049 DKDVDLGRFRQ
+1049 DEDIDLGTFRQ

-1075 LIATLHDH
+1075 LIATLHDY

-1088 AESAWESYEAIAEM
+1088 AESAWECYEVIAEM
-1102 IEEAEGIALPDD
+1102 IEEAEGVELPDD

-1119 RVRGLSEFE
+1119 RVRDLSEFG
-1128 TYEQRRNTIETALKG
+1128 TYEDQRNKVETTLGG